1 MLSSLS
7 CLLVVAVVLSVVV
20 EAANLTAEEIQT
32 WRLGNEDFDWQQPEA
47 DAVVRIAG
55 KGVQDADGNLYFA
68 GSKTL
73 DSSSVDLLNIF
84 VARVNADGSLG
95 WTKEWGTDQADAATS
110 IAIIDEKDPATG
122 DTTQQLYVAGYTWG
136 YLDEGG
142 HALNGF
148 GQYGGRDVVLVKVSL
163 TGDKLWTRQFGTTA
177 NDFAYGVA
185 LDGSFNTLLLSGG
198 CITNQLEETVE
209 VDVAEVLE
217 TLTHAGGMANYEA
230 QIMDP
235 KPRASAHK
243 REYDFA
249 LSLNFGG
256 DILDYAMDGGVTL
269 TPRRRRIR
277 EGGLVA
283 EYAVVL
289 NRQPLADVV
298 VEAEDVRLLDPSGEP
313 VQQLAFLTPQRVTFT
328 PADWNREQFVRLT
341 AVDDAL
347 AEGRHYAVVTH
358 SVASADLNF
367 DGTDT
372 PFLTGRNVTV
382 QIDDNDRAG
391 VSLSRQHVFIAEGGG
406 KDSYGVVLTSRP
418 WHPVTV
424 VIKPMHD
431 TQAAV
436 VPQSSAAAG
445 DGTAVL
451 VFQPDNWNTP
461 QRVVVSAVDDV
472 DSETEYG
479 GLYDGGPL
487 LHYTESKDIRY
498 HTRRPQCFDVANC
511 DPLEPTVCLLAD
523 AELED
528 GQTSV
533 RVCDLTNE
541 CAFPLGNG
549 ACIANVV
556 SDTGR
561 IPARFGSLPLDP
573 GSTDNT
579 PADMSYTSLLDL
591 LQAEESDSELTALS
605 SEEFTPP
612 PPELRGFVLSFLGL
626 MNVDQ
631 ARKMS
636 ANPRN
641 VLHTIC
647 AGLVRLETMRWAFE
661 EWPKGYVD
669 RVLEATFAMFPQSY
683 SLERHSWNCGMAN
696 FLPGSSIDVS
706 VWDNDPGVTLS
717 TAALEIGEGDTT
729 GAFYDVVLNAPPAVG
744 AHARVV
750 SSTDHTQISSVFC
763 SEKQSDSCGFWSE
776 DYPAL
781 AATIYDQSAWSGKV
795 GVDEPNV
802 SIAIVGNSQVA
813 ISPSFLTFTATN
825 WFVPQRVVV
834 RAVDDAVAE
843 LNVSFAISHRV
854 QNSLYGYTD
863 KTAFWFQGTL
873 APAGFELYPLWNS
886 SGGGAIPYN
895 PLPMV
900 LHSPD
905 HKLVNAFVRDN
916 DVAKVDVVINQPQAK
931 LATKEAKDAMSWVGD
946 YVTALAFHDLSLS
959 TTTTNG
965 QTVESAL
972 DNILVFAS
980 DAKTFMKFHLPR
992 LHDGDTSLAFSGA
1005 TLVLHQTPY
1014 KIFNVFE
1021 VDTSTSSPNGGT
1033 ASSGEVSFTKEY
1045 LLKVTV
1051 VDNGW
1056 TTDSIRKADA
1066 LPQPLSFLPNGA
1078 SVEVAATVEKSRS
1091 IEVDISP
1098 LLAQVLPTR
1107 LAVVSLQI
1115 EVLSEGGSSESIA
1128 TTQLCSSV
1136 FERKLRP
1143 LLSLAYTFPNILS
1156 GLQATQSSTATS
1168 LLTNE
1173 PLSASLATNGATYDD
1188 KIESTAAVATTTD
1201 ESASEPWWEVALPQL
1216 TKLGTVAVFVP
1227 ASLVKELSESDTLH
1241 IVIIASL
1248 KPFDAKPLSLQDAL
1262 VYGCPS
1268 TCPHVQRMPVRK
1280 GILLWDVQAGA
1291 VAVRVYRE
1299 GTGALQ
1305 LAQVQAFDPFILV
1318 TPTAD
1323 GAGIRSRLKSDWG
1336 PSPTVLQPW
1345 HLLQTVRRSKAEN
1358 LAVGMAT
1365 RQSSTSPSD
1374 ALSYV
1379 AVDGLRHA
1387 EWDPLVIRDE
1397 GDSTMA
1403 AGSTRTDQTT
1413 NPWWEVDLGS
1423 VKPVRSVVLYP
1434 YVGSHYDELCA
1445 PVSSTG
1451 GNGYPAWS
1459 GDLYDYSHVDSLLQL
1474 KAPFVQTF
1482 EILLSDAPLMNSDG
1496 TASGAQ
1502 ATASETLSF
1511 SCASYTNSVVWDAIF
1526 SMARFVTVRKS
1537 GLGVLM
1543 LNEVEVVRWNPAAV
1557 SRYLLLDLF
1566 GAGAKQLALANIQ
1579 VFPPGDVVPSGSTA
1593 LDALTPLSYK
1603 IHSVSSQA
1611 SVTGAGSAN
1620 ALLDA
1625 KDNTL
1630 CYVSSAASFHEWVVL
1645 EFATPVEIG
1654 LVDVNFDVSQCSASN
1669 VDPVVEFTIASHGSV
1684 LEGVRSQAATQ
1695 ALAAEGGST
1704 TCALDAKGAVIAP
1717 SSQCKTYVCADAAC
1731 QTPLRV
1737 RNAAGSTLVLSD
1749 FVDIA
1754 VFGKVGL
1761 LPVDRLPVSLDEHR
1775 SLLLRDSPVTIWP
1788 FDDNAKALVGTATG
1802 ESTRTAGVVALQT
1815 TSSSVDL
1822 TIDDTLEGTFFSAAV
1837 AIQPAMSSFSLECW
1851 FQISAAFTASVE
1863 NYLPAAVVYLYGSD
1877 ASGGQVSFGRVGLSS
1892 QTKRFYFEMANPADG
1907 TVCRTDLDEDASVLP
1922 LAEKWHQS
1930 VATYDPTSSSISLSI
1945 CVSGQQQVTSCYT
1958 STSTCNMALLSFS
1971 NKVLRFGAPMSANG
1985 GGFVGRIASVAWYV
1999 RALTTTEMLDHYHDF
2014 LEDVGTEVTAAHNT
2028 YSIGLSAKPLQ
2039 PVTVTIDAESACYR
2053 FNMCNVS
2060 IIPSVLVFTTENW
2073 DVPQLVHALATDDQL
2088 YEGLHS
2094 SEISHVSSS
2103 LPLYQLTA
2111 EASTSSVN
2119 SIFGGQPLLQNL
2131 SDSVTAFYRDLVL
2144 YRVLESGSDRSTRQ
2158 DALVELNAQWA
2169 IQPVKEVVVAANA
2182 YTGTIDVPPVAV
2194 MITDLTVPGVEF
2206 STASLS
2212 VSEDGKGNDY
2222 QVVLL
2227 SEPTD
2232 EVQVTLHIASGCYRS
2247 CVTTPLCPSHSVEL
2261 ADGQFAVA
2269 GGDSFLSCGD
2279 DTESMSTSKL
2289 LCNITV
2295 SPDILVFSA
2304 KDWSLPKTVR
2314 VLAVDDH
2321 LDEEDVHVAVIRATS
2336 DSLDPVYDQLVLP
2349 DILVAIVDNDVTNMA
2364 YSAQLVSLAEKA
2376 STLGY
2381 PHADYYTLQLLTEPY
2396 ATVTIAMSNEA
2407 NKACYRRC
2415 GSPFD
2420 EASCGLPRQQSV
2432 SLVRLRS
2439 NSTREIHQI
2448 SLRMTKIT
2456 EVQRIVTYA
2465 DHVDQI
2471 VLLRMSGGFSWEV
2484 QAIVFQFSDAFK
2496 QRFTSSTA
2504 VTAAVSYGSTFSI
2517 TNGAASSTTALDL
2530 FATAQQ
2536 VQTAINGL
2544 FPGGTS
2550 AVSVVRDVQYAQST
2564 LTWTVSFLRFV
2575 NVDGTFPLLTAAAN
2589 GAIEGGLSCQRTRPA
2604 SAPTGT
2610 IKLSYGAATFQVPI
2624 LPTATG
2630 LQSTIGTQAG
2640 MYSVTTA
2647 RRLLSTGGYGFEY
2660 VITFGSVDTFA
2671 SLVVNSTTSVVA
2683 AANST
2688 TPVDISVTETQSP
2701 VLINGAFVVDY
2712 FTPLNITSTTKPN
2725 RTVPIFWNDSADTL
2739 AAKLVQL
2746 QGVANVTVSR
2756 QKLTAEGGMAWTVQ
2770 FLENYGNLPSM
2781 IVTPLNLTGKGV
2793 TVGVSTVRD
2802 GESLRGNLSVQ
2813 MGGLFKKTDPRT
2825 SRAYMMN
2832 FPLKNTTTLLFNS
2845 TARRLRKAL
2854 FALDITEQTDVT
2866 RVGVECDIFDVCNGY
2881 TWTISYANSPGN
2893 LPPIAVFADATMRQA
2908 PGMTLTA
2915 TTIANGTYLGGSFTL
2930 SLELLDPDTKHV
2942 YVGTTWWLPVNVSAV
2957 GMDEALEA
2965 LSFVRSNREAEYDP
2979 QTAVWRGIKFD
2990 KGVRVYREGPYLDG
3004 GHMWRLEWALEDYL
3018 RFADLKIT
3026 MDVSR
3031 VTQEIEPLPV
3041 PSQLDLQGKPRC
3053 SAIPTAIFRPDPTDT
3068 LGLRGYCV
3076 YAIANETAQ
3085 ERFLCN
3091 YTVLDPWVVFTP
3103 ENCQEN
3109 GVVTFSKVTHTTF
3122 SDDYIYLAFPLPD
3135 VTVKVESDDVAKV
3148 LVSQSTLEVSEDGV
3162 SDGYNL
3168 QLNSEPLADVKIVV
3182 VPWLD
3187 GNNTLC
3193 YRFGLCNTTLPV
3205 SEFVFTPQNWNVPQK
3220 VVVCATDDDLDEY
3233 DTHMT
3238 GISHISYSSD
3248 PKYNQIPTIPK
3259 ISVTVHDNDV
3269 AGFTVN
3275 KTSVFVTEGRGAMD
3289 SYRVVL
3295 NSEPFSKVTV
3305 AVTNVGTVGNLAGP
3319 SPTKLVFS
3327 WRNWNVSQTVNVTAF
3342 DDHTQDV
3349 VGSSSTLNH
3358 SLATNDLIYA
3368 GLRNLTAV
3376 KVFITDNDVSGIEL
3390 STQELRATE
3399 SNTTV
3404 LRYGVRLTSE
3414 PWSPV
3419 VVQPN
3424 ASHDCYLRIQTAQSV
3439 CNASIVPGLT
3449 SLYFGAANWSVW
3461 QNVSLLAV
3469 DDWLDEANV
3478 HTARISHASLSSD
3491 PLYAVSE
3498 YASSS
3503 GDVKLY
3509 ITDND
3514 VSFVNISLQSTTNQ
3528 LHVAEGSFNDSYSV
3542 FLNSEP
3548 YEYVTVTLRPT
3559 IEKIASITD
3568 AKSIFTQP
3576 QVGVSFGSTA
3586 SSPTTLTGT
3595 EIIRSLQLVF
3605 TPLDWSRPRVVTVFA
3620 IDDEIPEAA
3629 TQYSTVL
3636 HSVLS
3641 ADASYNI
3648 SNSSIGVVSVA
3659 VMISD
3664 REAIPPPLPVTAVFD
3679 SSGSKVNIAFDS
3691 SVYHAASMDVSSSG
3705 AYVTRLKTFP
3715 CSLVFNFATVKYTL
3729 GSQALCLWL
3738 DGKNLRMELSA
3749 GTTLAA
3755 ADKLTLNDCSSFAD
3769 QYCNATDVLRA
3780 RPTSRAYSQ
3789 ASIAVQVP
3797 SDIVQPNAMLV
3808 VPENAGSCG
3817 TWNADASL
3825 SSGAGGRPFAQ
3836 LVWFALPASLYSS
3849 SINQT
3854 SAEAGLALYQ
3864 RLDAGLQLLC
3874 QKYKSD
3880 WMTGT
3885 SSLTVVPAAD
3895 LTKAVAANASA
3906 AADLTT
3912 LSTMAQLRSACYL
3925 RSTAQNA
3932 TSSSALQLHVNSS
3945 LLEAGTGYRVGLKL
3959 VNAFAQAAVVS
3970 KPIAIQ
3976 SQPGPAVFVVGDSK
3990 QTVTRTGAPVVM
4002 QVDSVV
4008 SCPSLSSSDVAYRWT
4023 TTSQTSDGTGAVA
4036 TEDFSYNN
4044 SARDPRVFRLP
4055 RSVLQAGRTY
4065 NFRVEAYMMGATSN
4079 QSSSSFA
4086 SLLVSVSSSTPQVSI
4101 KGGDCALGERDSLV
4115 LDGSATVDPDASS
4128 TPFTYSWACQD
4139 ITNTSSTASASCMNA
4154 SLTPSAPLNLG
4165 SATGAVLRIAP
4176 FNLVS
4181 NRQLKFSLTASKAS
4195 RSTTASSSIWIIAG
4209 HLPVVR
4215 VTASASKINPSSRLS
4230 LVGDVSSDYP
4240 YTTRWAQTL
4249 GDLVLPTNEVSNTSD
4264 AFTLPLTSA
4273 NNAIRSFKLTPGLTY
4288 NFRLVATDT
4297 EGNVGFGAVTVVV
4310 NSPPTSGTF
4319 VVSPRAGYAMKDSF
4333 TLTCALWSDDVS
4345 DYPLTY
4351 SFGVL
4356 SAADFDVLKNNSTDS
4371 NAFVAQLRKA
4381 TAPLVSSQLTPQATA
4396 KMFPTAGMQVNQSLT
4411 IVAFISDQLGAVAV
4425 AYDTIDVLLPEE
4437 ARVQPV
4443 VFISNMFDTN
4453 GTLISDGDAS
4463 DKMRQVLSAAIVLEE
4478 AFGSSSTAQTRR
4490 LASCPEGFMGSNC
4503 STEVAVVKHIKAIIL
4518 ATVSSAV
4525 ASVEPSSSGLGQQ
4538 ARVLGSVMRAA
4549 PEVLGSDEVSL
4560 ITKLSSGIASSAL
4573 TLESP
4578 AEFLDS
4584 TANTLLEVTSAIL
4597 ALGSSS
4603 SSTTSSASA
4612 RRLVEADSSN
4622 ATDDSE
4628 CSDASDT
4635 AAAKANWKNMVRT
4648 LQSLAALSSEELLAD
4663 EPPEI
4668 LEAGS
4673 IRTFSSK
4680 GLSLTPNP
4688 TSALEMN
4695 LTSTTVACLG
4705 SNLYLDAIEVVTSP
4719 HSACTLKDS
4728 EPISRLTLFSVHS
4741 ETALEN
4747 AAAAT
4752 TYSSD
4757 TGVVTETLDI
4767 TSPCVRVASETM
4779 RRLTTD
4785 DTEKWMPL
4793 VAVTIPHDRELSAI
4807 EQSNFSTAC
4816 RAWNAEV
4823 ASWSVDVCFKDDD
4836 TSTSAFTVCYCTHVE
4851 SALEVLV
4858 TLEERLDFYALHPD
4872 LYRNDQPSLVVS
4884 VTLAV
4889 LVGVFV
4895 IVAKAGQRLDA
4906 RDAQREKIT
4915 TIKRLN
4921 RAKWSELEARTQTN
4935 NVFEDFDAYY
4945 LAQKQKKLE
4954 ARPSEAPTAATDVGE
4969 SSGTFYSSSVRGL
4982 LGNDLSVEA
4991 PPDEPIDTA
5000 VQLPDEARTL
5010 FGSSSLVDRQYRRV
5024 TLLFRVSNLTLVL
5037 LGILLLFAGLE
5048 VQFVLGRTP
5057 AELVLYL
5064 YGGPLGITLMAG
5076 GVVVIVGG
5084 MAGVLLARREASNA
5098 ARTAYLA
5105 SLGLGLL
5112 AQLLVVVFA
5121 SHLLENFDAMPRG
5134 VALALKSN
5142 WDALASSDKT
5152 QLQASYGCCGF
5163 LAVGE
5168 EASCPEE
5175 ALDAVPPRTC
5185 SAILGMQAASLF
5197 SSSFIYVEAVL
5208 FVEIACVALA
5218 NFLVRWRRIRLLQ
5231 LATSGP
5237 SASSEA
5243 AIVRSLVSVALL
5255 CSLPPLYALLV
5266 CATAGGVFFGV
5277 DLMIQWG
5284 AMADPLVAALFGV
5297 EIGALIVAGAA
5308 AYLLLS
5314 WWSLYAIGKRDV
5326 RLLRWIVGF
5335 STVFLLVTLAIRAY
5349 SGRLL
5354 ADFYLDPSIS
5364 RAIEAKYTALPRS
5377 TTMLSIEV
5385 TFGCCGYRDTTQGTC
5400 VEDESDVNVP
5410 TCRAQVE
5417 NALARALS
5425 VAIDRLTGF
5434 VVAQACVLVLLT
5446 WLCLRLRRFSGLA
5459 AIRSSPTD
5467 TEAPS
5472 ARQPPTLLQQICA
5485 ALLAL
5490 LSVIAVAAGIGVLCL
5505 GVDVLF
5511 ELNVLQMSYLLRV
5524 FDRRLG
5530 VYLLIFGGAIVIFA
5544 LFGGI
5549 VAWLGAPGTSQRPR
5563 VRTVRKWMVF
5573 GYSLACVVLFIASF
5587 VLAGV
5592 GHKLSVRLVPASEGE
5607 DPTANEIA
5615 VDTRLKALWS
5625 SAPPTTKLFVQN
5637 SLQCCGYDRV
5647 KAANGSVSY
5656 TLQAEQFG
5664 WRRLTST
5671 STFHIYNTRSDAT
5684 SPKTRMLTDTRAE
5697 TTLLNNDSQCP
5708 PEADDGCAAP
5718 MKSYVSR
5725 AARIAWQ
5732 LCSGLAGF
5740 SVAALLCASG
5750 LHDNDRQEKK
5760 WRPHW
5765 RLRIERSVYLV
5776 TVLLGSL
5783 AAVAC
5788 FVLGLDVAV
5797 GWTLFSSSAFQMVFA
5812 RSMGSV
5818 LMLYAVLALSTHAF
5832 SIRAACQFSVHQLF
5846 LQGVARMVLATALF
5860 AAVGFTAYLSHYSS
5874 ATEESWRT
5882 QLVAF
5887 LDGQW
5892 SQLTP
5897 STQNTIALEFSCCG
5911 FNDPVLVAGQGVVF
5925 DRPALGYPGCSLA
5938 ISRGCK
5944 GPLAVGVESSL
5955 AWLFAFVLALALM
5968 EIVILVL
5975 GALVLRDVRN
5985 YEGEAW
5991 FALESRLRYV
6001 AGSFRRDFRRY
6012 HVLVSVGARF
6022 DVRLTRP
6029 QRAMS
6034 VLCAWAAS
6042 LAVYAGFF
6050 ATKGCYRTSLK
6061 ACEQPGA
6068 GELIGLGLVYGG
6080 AVGLAVQTSTV
6091 ALFEHVRHR
6100 TDEET
6105 KEVATAR
6112 QRKEKVLL
6120 FRAPWFKRPRRGDAQ
6135 EFSRV
6140 TEQSTITD
6148 GTSTLEATQTT
6159 TEERWF
6165 VWLTRFVAVAFQ
6177 TCGVLLFLGGCALA
6191 TLLGLLRLGYNN
6203 SLYGVPLDE
6212 DVLELLVLAAAL
6224 IVVAV
6229 IAALANDLREQ
6240 QLKRAHGRKVTPAIV
6255 TLVVVA
6261 ITAVLALGA
6270 VLLAVFM
6277 VHEVVQ
6283 EDASALT
6290 SWSVRA
6296 TGFSVA
6302 ERLETAWRE
6311 ELTGYAKDTAQQE
6324 LRCCGFFSATDAPF
6338 LPCPAG
6344 APVKVTYEALS
6355 VSGTVVSE
6363 TKDEFVALP
6372 GCRAGMLARFHQGA
6386 DVATYCALT
6395 AAGLLFL
6402 LVVTALFLARELAIS
6417 KDSKL
6422 KLRVP
6427 DAATSADEV
6436 KRDVRETFETVVG
6449 LKIAAPA
6456 RGKLRSHMLA
6466 SSLDSVAPTV
6476 ASELAAAPL
6485 HHEQVVITSAPADQ
6499 GYQDDVQK
6507 ADRFGADDDGTVPY
6521 PASVVYVVFAICLA
6535 WLGIMAYVVA
6545 ISAMELGLTTSWCCV
6560 LAWAVGVAIQELV
6573 AEPAAIF
6580 ASIVA
6585 RTLRDWWSRT
6595 LLARVIR
6602 RGRALLRIGP
6612 QDVEALEREQLG
6624 KSLSLYDRLRYAA
6637 AVRIQRRLLTRVTRA
6652 RYLRNLRAHK
6662 QEQHRLL
6669 AAERRETL
6677 RKTLSNFSEEEI
6689 EAFRLL
6695 FASADA
6701 AQLGLISH
6709 TAIAQAV
6716 YELGVHVP
6724 ATKVR
6729 ELLEA
6734 FDPAY
6739 ADLVDFEH
6747 FLYGMHCVRVYH
6759 QELQTQ
6765 GTEAADKS
6773 SDTKKKGDE
6782 KLVSSSD
6789 RFGPRADPRA
6799 ELLVKRQNL
6808 LRELRDRRE
6817 SLAHKLLSKV
6827 SGHLPPLM
6835 QRGKS
6840 TRTEA
6845 IDEANEELEEE
6856 VATRPTGTYVFWQNR
6871 KLSPKKRAL
6880 ESVLKKKHQERLRQ
6894 RDGAEAEG
6902 TNVHS
6907 TARTAV
6913 VLDVAARPK
6922 TSSSPTKRALKS
6934 MASKRGVPPRGDT
6947 AAAASRMPP
6956 LDTTA
6961 APPCG
6966 GEGEEKMPVA
6976 PVTPTES
6983 EDVAPVGSV
6992 ELARGDSTDLDESR
7006 APTTASDSELVPPK
7020 PPSKAE
7026 EAKPFGAYLLLTK
7039 QPPPFPTQKP
7049 QTPGAGEA
7057 DAEAD
7062 AAASRPVKA
7071 EKPKA
7076 SGAQSALEKAL
7087 LKKQKAKSRPKQ

>member
-73 DSSSVDLLNIF
+73 DSSNVDLLNIF

-235 KPRASAHK
+235 KPRASTHK

-358 SVASADLNF
+358 SVASADPNF

-573 GSTDNT
+573 GSTDNA

-744 AHARVV
+744 AHAQVV

-1021 VDTSTSSPNGGT
+1021 VDTSTSSPDGGT

-1045 LLKVTV
+1045 LLKVTA

-1066 LPQPLSFLPNGA
+1066 MPQPLSFLPNGA

-1173 PLSASLATNGATYDD
+1173 PLSASLATNGAEYDD

-1268 TCPHVQRMPVRK
+1268 ACPHVQRMPVRK

-1336 PSPTVLQPW
+1336 PNPTVLQPW

-1374 ALSYV
+1374 ALSYL

-1434 YVGSHYDELCA
+1434 YVGSHFDELCA

-1474 KAPFVQTF
+1474 KDPFVQTF

-1630 CYVSSAASFHEWVVL
+1630 CYVSGAASLHEWVVL

-1654 LVDVNFDVSQCSASN
+1654 LVDVNFDVSQCSALN

-1695 ALAAEGGST
+1695 ALAAEGGSA

-1737 RNAAGSTLVLSD
+1737 RNAAGNTLVLSD

-1851 FQISAAFTASVE
+1851 FQISATFTASVE

-2073 DVPQLVHALATDDQL
+2073 DVPRLVHALATDDQL

-2169 IQPVKEVVVAANA
+2169 KQPVREVVVAANA

-2194 MITDLTVPGVEF
+2194 TITDLTVPGVEF

-2261 ADGQFAVA
+2261 ADGQFAMA

-2496 QRFTSSTA
+2496 QRFTSGTA

-2660 VITFGSVDTFA
+2660 IITFGSVDTFA

-2866 RVGVECDIFDVCNGY
+2866 RVGVECDIFNVCNGY

-3103 ENCQEN
+3103 ENWCVPQQVKLVAVDDSLDEYSQEN

-3122 SDDYIYLAFPLPD
+3122 SDDYIYLALPLPD

-3148 LVSQSTLEVSEDGV
+3148 LVSQSTLE
-3162 SDGYNL
+3162 
-3168 QLNSEPLADVKIVV
+3168 IVV

-3305 AVTNVGTVGNLAGP
+3305 AVTNVGTVGNLAVP

-3376 KVFITDNDVSGIEL
+3376 RVFITDNDVSGIEL

-3439 CNASIVPGLT
+3439 CNASIVPGST

-4023 TTSQTSDGTGAVA
+4023 TTSQTSDSTGAVA

-4086 SLLVSVSSSTPQVSI
+4086 SLLVSVSSSTPQ
-4101 KGGDCALGERDSLV
+4101 
-4115 LDGSATVDPDASS
+4115 VDPDASS

-4195 RSTTASSSIWIIAG
+4195 RSATASSSIWIIAG

-4411 IVAFISDQLGAVAV
+4411 IVAFISDQLGAVTV

-4463 DKMRQVLSAAIVLEE
+4463 DKMRQVLSAAYRVGRG
-4478 AFGSSSTAQTRR
+4478 FRSSSTAQTRR

-4597 ALGSSS
+4597 ALRSSS

-4635 AAAKANWKNMVRT
+4635 AAAKDNWKNMVRT

-4872 LYRNDQPSLVVS
+4872 LYRNDQPSLRK
-4884 VTLAV
+4884 L
-4889 LVGVFV
+4889 
-4895 IVAKAGQRLDA
+4895 GQRLDA

-4921 RAKWSELEARTQTN
+4921 RAKWNELEARTQTN

-5152 QLQASYGCCGF
+5152 QLQASYGC
-5163 LAVGE
+5163 
-5168 EASCPEE
+5168 S
-5175 ALDAVPPRTC
+5175 
-5185 SAILGMQAASLF
+5185 
-5197 SSSFIYVEAVL
+5197 
-5208 FVEIACVALA
+5208 
-5218 NFLVRWRRIRLLQ
+5218 
-5231 LATSGP
+5231 
-5237 SASSEA
+5237 
-5243 AIVRSLVSVALL
+5243 
-5255 CSLPPLYALLV
+5255 
-5266 CATAGGVFFGV
+5266 
-5277 DLMIQWG
+5277 
-5284 AMADPLVAALFGV
+5284 
-5297 EIGALIVAGAA
+5297 
-5308 AYLLLS
+5308 
-5314 WWSLYAIGKRDV
+5314 
-5326 RLLRWIVGF
+5326 
-5335 STVFLLVTLAIRAY
+5335 
-5349 SGRLL
+5349 
-5354 ADFYLDPSIS
+5354 
-5364 RAIEAKYTALPRS
+5364 
-5377 TTMLSIEV
+5377 
-5385 TFGCCGYRDTTQGTC
+5385 
-5400 VEDESDVNVP
+5400 
-5410 TCRAQVE
+5410 
-5417 NALARALS
+5417 
-5425 VAIDRLTGF
+5425 
-5434 VVAQACVLVLLT
+5434 
-5446 WLCLRLRRFSGLA
+5446 
-5459 AIRSSPTD
+5459 
-5467 TEAPS
+5467 
-5472 ARQPPTLLQQICA
+5472 
-5485 ALLAL
+5485 LLAL

-5505 GVDVLF
+5505 GVDILF

-5697 TTLLNNDSQCP
+5697 TTLLNNGSQCP

-5818 LMLYAVLALSTHAF
+5818 LMLYAVLTLSTHAF
-5832 SIRAACQFSVHQLF
+5832 SIRAARQFSVHQLF

-5911 FNDPVLVAGQGVVF
+5911 FNDPVLVAGQGVMF

-6061 ACEQPGA
+6061 ACEQPRA

-6080 AVGLAVQTSTV
+6080 VVGLAVQTSTV

-6240 QLKRAHGRKVTPAIV
+6240 QLKRSHGRKVTPAIV

-6283 EDASALT
+6283 EDASALN
-6290 SWSVRA
+6290 SWSVRT

-6311 ELTGYAKDTAQQE
+6311 ELTGYAKDTVQQE

-6372 GCRAGMLARFHQGA
+6372 GCRAGMLVRFHQGA

-6612 QDVEALEREQLG
+6612 QDAEALEREQLG

-6652 RYLRNLRAHK
+6652 RYLRNLRAHR

-6961 APPCG
+6961 AVPSG

>member
-20 EAANLTAEEIQT
+20 ESANLTAEEIQT

-73 DSSSVDLLNIF
+73 DSSNVDLLNIF

-298 VEAEDVRLLDPSGEP
+298 VEAEDVQLLDPSGEP

-358 SVASADLNF
+358 SVASADPNF

-533 RVCDLTNE
+533 
-541 CAFPLGNG
+541 P
-549 ACIANVV
+549 
-556 SDTGR
+556 
-561 IPARFGSLPLDP
+561 RFGSLPLDP

-744 AHARVV
+744 AHAQVV

-834 RAVDDAVAE
+834 SAVDDAVAE

-1021 VDTSTSSPNGGT
+1021 VDTSTSSPDGGT

-1045 LLKVTV
+1045 LLKVTA

-1066 LPQPLSFLPNGA
+1066 MPQPLSFLPNGA

-1173 PLSASLATNGATYDD
+1173 PLSASLATNGAEYDD

-1268 TCPHVQRMPVRK
+1268 ACPHVQRMPVRK

-1336 PSPTVLQPW
+1336 PNPTVLQPW

-1374 ALSYV
+1374 ALSYL

-1434 YVGSHYDELCA
+1434 YVGSHFDELCA

-1654 LVDVNFDVSQCSASN
+1654 LVDINFDVSQCSASN

-1704 TCALDAKGAVIAP
+1704 TCALNAKGAVIAP

-1737 RNAAGSTLVLSD
+1737 RNAAGNTLVLSD

-1851 FQISAAFTASVE
+1851 FQISATFTASVE

-2014 LEDVGTEVTAAHNT
+2014 LEDVETEVTAAHNT

-2073 DVPQLVHALATDDQL
+2073 DVPQLVRALATDDQL

-2169 IQPVKEVVVAANA
+2169 KQPVKEVVVAANA

-2261 ADGQFAVA
+2261 ADGQFAMA

-2496 QRFTSSTA
+2496 QRFTSGTA

-2536 VQTAINGL
+2536 VQTAINGF

-2550 AVSVVRDVQYAQST
+2550 AVSVVRDVQYTQST

-2660 VITFGSVDTFA
+2660 IITFGSVDTFA

-2725 RTVPIFWNDSADTL
+2725 RTVPIVWNDSADTL

-2866 RVGVECDIFDVCNGY
+2866 RVGVECDIFNVCNGY

-3031 VTQEIEPLPV
+3031 VTQEIEPLSV
-3041 PSQLDLQGKPRC
+3041 PSELDLQGKPRC

-3103 ENCQEN
+3103 ENWCVPQQVKLVAVDDSLDEYSQEN

-3122 SDDYIYLAFPLPD
+3122 SDDYIYLALPLPD

-3305 AVTNVGTVGNLAGP
+3305 AVTNVGTVGNLAVP

-3439 CNASIVPGLT
+3439 CNASIVPGST

-4023 TTSQTSDGTGAVA
+4023 TTSQTSDSTGAVA

-4195 RSTTASSSIWIIAG
+4195 RSATASSSIWIIAG

-4411 IVAFISDQLGAVAV
+4411 IVAFISDQLGAVTV

-4597 ALGSSS
+4597 ALRSSS

-4622 ATDDSE
+4622 ATDDNE

-4895 IVAKAGQRLDA
+4895 IVAKASQRLDA

-4921 RAKWSELEARTQTN
+4921 RAKWNELEARTQTN

-5076 GVVVIVGG
+5076 GVVAIVGG

-5175 ALDAVPPRTC
+5175 ALDAVPP
-5185 SAILGMQAASLF
+5185 
-5197 SSSFIYVEAVL
+5197 
-5208 FVEIACVALA
+5208 
-5218 NFLVRWRRIRLLQ
+5218 
-5231 LATSGP
+5231 P
-5237 SASSEA
+5237 
-5243 AIVRSLVSVALL
+5243 
-5255 CSLPPLYALLV
+5255 
-5266 CATAGGVFFGV
+5266 
-5277 DLMIQWG
+5277 
-5284 AMADPLVAALFGV
+5284 
-5297 EIGALIVAGAA
+5297 
-5308 AYLLLS
+5308 
-5314 WWSLYAIGKRDV
+5314 
-5326 RLLRWIVGF
+5326 
-5335 STVFLLVTLAIRAY
+5335 IRAY
-5349 SGRLL
+5349 SGRFL

-5364 RAIEAKYTALPRS
+5364 RAIEAKVPVS
-5377 TTMLSIEV
+5377 KMN
-5385 TFGCCGYRDTTQGTC
+5385 QM
-5400 VEDESDVNVP
+5400 P
-5410 TCRAQVE
+5410 TC
-5417 NALARALS
+5417 LP
-5425 VAIDRLTGF
+5425 
-5434 VVAQACVLVLLT
+5434 VVRKWKMHSRV
-5446 WLCLRLRRFSGLA
+5446 
-5459 AIRSSPTD
+5459 
-5467 TEAPS
+5467 PS
-5472 ARQPPTLLQQICA
+5472 
-5485 ALLAL
+5485 LLAL

-5563 VRTVRKWMVF
+5563 
-5573 GYSLACVVLFIASF
+5573 
-5587 VLAGV
+5587 
-5592 GHKLSVRLVPASEGE
+5592 
-5607 DPTANEIA
+5607 
-5615 VDTRLKALWS
+5615 
-5625 SAPPTTKLFVQN
+5625 
-5637 SLQCCGYDRV
+5637 CCGYDRV

-5697 TTLLNNDSQCP
+5697 TTLLNNGSQCP

-5818 LMLYAVLALSTHAF
+5818 LMLYAVLTLSTHAF
-5832 SIRAACQFSVHQLF
+5832 SIRAARQFSVHQLF

-5911 FNDPVLVAGQGVVF
+5911 FNDPVLVAGQGVMF

-6061 ACEQPGA
+6061 ACEQPRA

-6080 AVGLAVQTSTV
+6080 VVGLAVQTSTV

-6240 QLKRAHGRKVTPAIV
+6240 QLKRSHGRKVTPAIV

-6283 EDASALT
+6283 EDASALN
-6290 SWSVRA
+6290 SWSVRT

-6311 ELTGYAKDTAQQE
+6311 ELTGYAKDTVQQE

-6372 GCRAGMLARFHQGA
+6372 GCRAGMLVRFHQGA

-6669 AAERRETL
+6669 AVERRETL

-6817 SLAHKLLSKV
+6817 SLTHKLLSKV

-6961 APPCG
+6961 AVPSG

-7049 QTPGAGEA
+7049 QTPGTGEA